1 MPRPTLPLGRWLP
14 WVLAAV
20 GALLIAWGLLR
31 GDRETVLAG
40 VVGVVAVLVA
50 FPLGSLVTRRAHHDE
65 E

>member
-1 MPRPTLPLGRWLP
+1 MPRPMLPLGRWLP

-20 GALLIAWGLLR
+20 GGLLIAWGLLT

-40 VVGVVAVLVA
+40 VVGVGAVLVA
-50 FPLGSLVTRRAHHDE
+50 FPLGSLITRRAHHHE